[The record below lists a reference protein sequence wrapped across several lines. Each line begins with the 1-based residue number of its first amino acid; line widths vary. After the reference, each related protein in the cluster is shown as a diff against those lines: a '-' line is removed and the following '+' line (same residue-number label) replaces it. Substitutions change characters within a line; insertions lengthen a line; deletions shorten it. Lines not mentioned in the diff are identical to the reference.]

1 MHLAKVPLNKLKE
14 VLKAQGRSQKWLAHQ
29 LGKSENTL
37 SLWVTNQVQPSVEDL
52 YKVAVLLDV
61 EISDLLVERK
71 DLN

>member
-14 VLKAQGRSQKWLAHQ
+14 ILKAQGRSQKWLAQQ

-37 SLWVTNQVQPSVEDL
+37 SLWVTNQVQPSLEDL
-52 YKVAVLLDV
+52 YRAAGLLDV
-61 EISDLLVERK
+61 EISELLVDRK